1 MTKADCIETLRALI
15 ERSDRNELAE
25 VQATII
31 QFALASADLKSRTE
45 AMADLQTSLETEMLA
60 AKLAPD
66 QAAYYAV
73 VEAMID
79 RTRDAVLNYSSR
91 PATA

>member
-25 VQATII
+25 VQAAII
-31 QFALASADLKSRTE
+31 QFALASPDLKSRTE

-66 QAAYYAV
+66 QAAYHAV

-79 RTRDAVLNYSSR
+79 RTRDAVLNYTG
-91 PATA
+91 ATA